1 MACGG
6 TGEEWSSLPA
16 DLLLAV
22 FALLP
27 SDADRVRFRAVCARW
42 TDAAASWRPR
52 PWLVG
57 SRTDR
62 SGQGATMSS
71 FWLSQ
76 ASGLVPFAAAVPTGL
91 EYLSSSHGY
100 LVLSDPRAIP
110 KAITLLNPGTGR
122 RIPLP
127 PIGFFKK
134 WHDVATVVLSA
145 DPGADAGWAAVAAGF
160 PTNCLAY
167 YISAAGAWTPLHFS
181 AAGYAAVEHYRGCF
195 YVAFKNR
202 LCVLRELDCGA
213 PPAVIPLEHA
223 DADGGSDDEDVPG
236 SGKRRVVLD
245 THLVECDGELLHV
258 SVREEA
264 EYSSD
269 DDMAVDGGST
279 TVGGGSARVV
289 EVHRVEL
296 IGDGGVRLVRVEDLG
311 CHALFLGRN
320 RAFALPGAEF
330 PACRV
335 NCVYLLDRQGHPD
348 GVVRVVDMER
358 EPVGA
363 PRGDDLPR
371 RRPARVP
378 VGRMGAA
385 WLVLPKQL
393 ADHFCIFVL
402 CCFFITIM
410 LLEHIVNTTNLF

>member
-1 MACGG
+1 MVSPPRRRFRSTMACGG
-6 TGEEWSSLPA
+6 TGEEWCSLPA
-16 DLLLAV
+16 DLLLSV

-27 SDADRVRFRAVCARW
+27 DDADRVRFRAVCGRW
-42 TDAAASWRPR
+42 AAAAATWRPR

-62 SGQGATMSS
+62 SGQGAAMSS

-76 ASGLVPFAAAVPTGL
+76 ASVLVPFAAAVPPGL

-100 LVLSDPRAIP
+100 LVLSDPRATP
-110 KAITLLNPGTGR
+110 KAITLLNPVTGR
-122 RIPLP
+122 RVPLP

-145 DPGADAGWAAVAAGF
+145 DPAADAGWTAVAAGF
-160 PTNCLAY
+160 PTNSLAY
-167 YISAAGAWTPLHFS
+167 YSSAAGAWTPLHFS
-181 AAGYAAVEHYRGCF
+181 AAGYAGVEHYGGRF

-202 LCVLRELDCGA
+202 ICVLQELECGA

-223 DADGGSDDEDVPG
+223 DGDGDDDGGGGSDDEDVPG
-236 SGKRRVVLD
+236 SGRRVVVD

-258 SVREEA
+258 SLRDEA

-269 DDMAVDGGST
+269 DDMGSGLGST
-279 TVGGGSARVV
+279 RVV

-296 IGDGGVRLVRVEDLG
+296 IGDGTLRLVRVENLG
-311 CHALFLGRN
+311 YHALFLGRN
-320 RAFALPGAEF
+320 RAFALSPAEF

-348 GVVRVVDMER
+348 GVVKVVDMESQWARR
-358 EPVGA
+358 EEKMYPDDGR
-363 PRGDDLPR
+363 RGSPSAGWAR
-371 RRPARVP
+371 R
-378 VGRMGAA
+378 G
-385 WLVLPKQL
+385 W
-393 ADHFCIFVL
+393 
-402 CCFFITIM
+402 FFPSY
-410 LLEHIVNTTNLF
+410 